1 MGTVAISFFVLFGS
15 SYGISSVLLKKNI
28 KIHDSI
34 YNASQTTTGIYPPVK
49 RTLSVKGSSI
59 KEDWFV

>member
-1 MGTVAISFFVLFGS
+1 MGTVAISFFILFGS

-28 KIHDSI
+28 KVHDSF
-34 YNASQTTTGIYPPVK
+34 YRVSQTTTGIYPPVK
-49 RTLSVKGSSI
+49 RSLSVKGSSI

>member
-1 MGTVAISFFVLFGS
+1 MGTVAISFFILFGS

-28 KIHDSI
+28 KIHDSV
-34 YNASQTTTGIYPPVK
+34 YGVSQTTTGIYPPVK
-49 RTLSVKGSSI
+49 RNFIVKGSSM

>member
-1 MGTVAISFFVLFGS
+1 MGTIAISFFILFGS

-28 KIHDSI
+28 KIHDSV
-34 YNASQTTTGIYPPVK
+34 YGVSQTTTGIYPPVK
-49 RTLSVKGSSI
+49 RNLIVKGSSM